1 MKWREA
7 GVGDEKGK
15 IKVEEG
21 KEEEEEKESSQ
32 KRPPRRRGE
41 EGGGDE
47 KKGISSKNKEFKFIQ
62 SE

>member
-1 MKWREA
+1 MER
-7 GVGDEKGK
+7 GGGIGGEKGK

-21 KEEEEEKESSQ
+21 KEEGGGEGVFTKKDHQEEEERKE
-32 KRPPRRRGE
+32 E
-41 EGGGDE
+41 EMK

>member
-1 MKWREA
+1 MER
-7 GVGDEKGK
+7 GGGIGGEKGK

-21 KEEEEEKESSQ
+21 KRKEEEKESSQ

-41 EGGGDE
+41 GGGGDE

>member
-1 MKWREA
+1 MER
-7 GVGDEKGK
+7 GGGIGGEKGK

-21 KEEEEEKESSQ
+21 KEEEEEEEEKESSQ
-32 KRPPRRRGE
+32 KKTTKKKRR
-41 EGGGDE
+41 GDE

>member
-1 MKWREA
+1 MER
-7 GVGDEKGK
+7 GGGIGGEKGK

-21 KEEEEEKESSQ
+21 KEEEEEEEEKESSQ
-32 KRPPRRRGE
+32 KKTTKKKRR
-41 EGGGDE
+41 DE